1 AVSSFEVFNV
11 PNCGDNHA
19 PNTPSLQSPGDG
31 HVATDGRAPQL
42 CWNNNGDPDGDSV
55 QFYAEVYGS
64 AVNANS
70 GWTGR
75 TCWWP
80 SNLDG
85 QYHNYQWHVK
95 ARDNY
100 GAESGW
106 STTWHFTIQQ
116 PNQPPSISFNTA
128 NGSTAGQISSRDRT
142 WAFAGTAT
150 DPEGQLNRIEF
161 RCDNCDNAG
170 SGPNQTNGNTW
181 SLTRTDMAGQNDVY
195 FMAYDNLNQGTQSR
209 HLDLRIDLAPPVTTL
224 SLNNEINP
232 ANWLVW
238 FISPVQVRLQA
249 MDNPTGR
256 ARSGVSQV
264 RYRVDGGSW
273 QPHNGSDV
281 TFTVDTDGTHSVEY
295 YTVDQV
301 GNLETSRT
309 VNLQIDQTP
318 PNPPG
323 GIVETHGVPNNVWQR
338 TQNVATFTW
347 SPSNDPMSGVWGY
360 QFYFGPDPNG
370 VSNQTFL
377 AGNPRE
383 WTPQPGGVRTG
394 TYYLRGR
401 TSDVA
406 GNWSAWT
413 NLFAFRYDG
422 TPPENPSGITHAAGI
437 ANDVWQNITST
448 PNFTW
453 PAPHDEGSGIQGYSV
468 YWGDNPAGTSSSFSP
483 ANSFASATPLCGSS
497 AACTGYLRLRSRDN
511 VNNEAED
518 WTTGFVLRY
527 DNAPPTVDFTI
538 NGGVTQT
545 TQTLITLDITA
556 ADAGS
561 GVQEMRISGDGAAWT
576 PWETYAT
583 QRPWTIPGISR
594 QWWPVYVQVRDGVG
608 LTSDVISHTVYLDV
622 NPQQPRSL

>member
-1 AVSSFEVFNV
+1 MPTCPTSGGVILYKDWQYQCANEGEGSGWVRRDSTGWQNVGGFNNRASSVRVPSGWSVKLFEHGDRGGGWACRNSNDDNFGGNQFNNGASLNDAVSSFEVFNV

-70 GWTGR
+70 GWTGS
-75 TCWWP
+75 TCWRP
-80 SNLDG
+80 GNLDG
-85 QYHNYQWHVK
+85 QYYGYQWHVK

-106 STTWHFTIQQ
+106 STTWHFTIQA

-128 NGSTAGQISSRDRT
+128 NGSTASQISSRERT
-142 WAFAGTAT
+142 WTFAGTAN

-195 FMAYDNLNQGTQSR
+195 FMAYDNLTQGTQSR

-422 TPPENPSGITHAAGI
+422 TPPENPSGVTHAAGI
-437 ANDVWQNITST
+437 ANDVWQNTTSV

-453 PAPHDEGSGIQGYSV
+453 PAPHDEGS
-468 YWGDNPAGTSSSFSP
+468 
-483 ANSFASATPLCGSS
+483 
-497 AACTGYLRLRSRDN
+497 
-511 VNNEAED
+511 
-518 WTTGFVLRY
+518 
-527 DNAPPTVDFTI
+527 
-538 NGGVTQT
+538 
-545 TQTLITLDITA
+545 
-556 ADAGS
+556 
-561 GVQEMRISGDGAAWT
+561 
-576 PWETYAT
+576 
-583 QRPWTIPGISR
+583 
-594 QWWPVYVQVRDGVG
+594 
-608 LTSDVISHTVYLDV
+608 
-622 NPQQPRSL
+622 

>member
-1 AVSSFEVFNV
+1 MTIDDAIEGAVREVVERSADALPGVHYYAISAFWREDSWFFVSIVGLGKLGPELQWRLDDASWFGLVLLHQDKAGNFTGAVEGTQAFSVLLAEIPETILTATARQSLDPLQRSQAPASTYRFPWPSGTNMQYGVLGVHDAGFNGWGGISNWKAVDFLSDNNTGAGHAPNRLLAAASGTIGAVCNDGTSVAIRIGDLLYAHLLNNSNLQTGHSFSQGNEIGQLKTGSFNANCGWADQGGNWFHVHWGFPNTGSLQVEDWTLNFSDQQWHRGNETRRTLEWIQASGGGSPPPTCPTSGGVILYKDWQYNCGGEGEGSGWVRRDSTGWQNVGGFNDRASSVRVPSGWSVKLFEHSDRGGGWACRNSNDDNFGGNQFNNGASLNDAVSSFEVFNV

-195 FMAYDNLNQGTQSR
+195 FVAYDNLNQ
-209 HLDLRIDLAPPVTTL
+209 
-224 SLNNEINP
+224 
-232 ANWLVW
+232 
-238 FISPVQVRLQA
+238 
-249 MDNPTGR
+249 
-256 ARSGVSQV
+256 
-264 RYRVDGGSW
+264 
-273 QPHNGSDV
+273 
-281 TFTVDTDGTHSVEY
+281 
-295 YTVDQV
+295 
-301 GNLETSRT
+301 
-309 VNLQIDQTP
+309 
-318 PNPPG
+318 
-323 GIVETHGVPNNVWQR
+323 
-338 TQNVATFTW
+338 
-347 SPSNDPMSGVWGY
+347 
-360 QFYFGPDPNG
+360 
-370 VSNQTFL
+370 
-377 AGNPRE
+377 
-383 WTPQPGGVRTG
+383 
-394 TYYLRGR
+394 
-401 TSDVA
+401 
-406 GNWSAWT
+406 
-413 NLFAFRYDG
+413 
-422 TPPENPSGITHAAGI
+422 
-437 ANDVWQNITST
+437 
-448 PNFTW
+448 
-453 PAPHDEGSGIQGYSV
+453 
-468 YWGDNPAGTSSSFSP
+468 
-483 ANSFASATPLCGSS
+483 
-497 AACTGYLRLRSRDN
+497 
-511 VNNEAED
+511 
-518 WTTGFVLRY
+518 
-527 DNAPPTVDFTI
+527 
-538 NGGVTQT
+538 
-545 TQTLITLDITA
+545 
-556 ADAGS
+556 
-561 GVQEMRISGDGAAWT
+561 
-576 PWETYAT
+576 
-583 QRPWTIPGISR
+583 
-594 QWWPVYVQVRDGVG
+594 
-608 LTSDVISHTVYLDV
+608 
-622 NPQQPRSL
+622 